1 MHKHEM
7 ISGAAMLK
15 IAKTLQQLNFSSL
28 MDIYIEGNV
37 ENGRYNYPE
46 MSAQE
51 QLREAEQDF
60 YQYLQSVFFRQEDS
74 YYAIWEA
81 DGCYRSAL
89 RLEPYADGLLL
100 CALETAPESRRQGYA
115 SALIKAVLEH
125 LSARGSGVVYSH
137 VSKRNVPSL
146 KVHEKCGFE
155 IIKDHAV
162 YSDGSVLN
170 SHVTLACVYEKSET

>member
-1 MHKHEM
+1 ME
-7 ISGAAMLK
+7 
-15 IAKTLQQLNFSSL
+15 
-28 MDIYIEGNV
+28 IYTEGNI
-37 ENGRYNYPE
+37 ENGRDNYPG
-46 MSAQE
+46 MSVQE

-60 YQYLQSVFFRQEDS
+60 YQYLQSVFFRQKDS
-74 YYAIWEA
+74 FYAIWEA
-81 DGCYRSAL
+81 DDRYCSAL

-100 CALETAPESRRQGYA
+100 CALETVPEARRQGYA
-115 SALIKAVLEH
+115 SALIKTVLEY
-125 LSARGSGVVYSH
+125 LSGQGSGVLYSH

-146 KVHEKCGFE
+146 KVHEKCSFE